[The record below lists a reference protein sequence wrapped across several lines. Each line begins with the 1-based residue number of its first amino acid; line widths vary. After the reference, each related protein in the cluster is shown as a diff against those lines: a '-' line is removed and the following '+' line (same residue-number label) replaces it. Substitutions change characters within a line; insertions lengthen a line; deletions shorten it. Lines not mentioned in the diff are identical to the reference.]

1 MESWTI
7 GILLGM
13 VTILAHTAAMVALA
27 VIARRLRIALDVRRD
42 DIHEQLRK
50 ITAIIALICIAL
62 GLLHTLEAIVWGV
75 TFVQI
80 GAIGSFSDALFFS
93 IDTMATRGASG
104 IVPAANWR
112 MLGAIESSCGV
123 LLFGMST
130 AFVFAVIQADFS
142 AITQTLSRDRPRP

>member
-13 VTILAHTAAMVALA
+13 TTILVHTAAMVGLA
-27 VIARRLRIALDVRRD
+27 VVARRLREALDVRRD
-42 DIHEQLRK
+42 DIHQQLRQV
-50 ITAIIALICIAL
+50 TGIIALICIAL
-62 GLLHTLEAIVWGV
+62 GLLHTLEAIAWGA
-75 TFVQI
+75 TFVQV

-93 IDTMATRGASG
+93 IDTMSTRGASG

-130 AFVFAVIQADFS
+130 AFIFAVIQADFS
-142 AITQTLSRDRPRP
+142 TITQRLQRDRPPR

>member
-7 GILLGM
+7 GILLGIT
-13 VTILAHTAAMVALA
+13 TILVRTAAMVGLA
-27 VIARRLRIALDVRRD
+27 VVARRLREALDVRRD
-42 DIHEQLRK
+42 DIHQQLRQV
-50 ITAIIALICIAL
+50 TGVIALICIAL
-62 GLLHTLEAIVWGV
+62 GLLHTLEAIAWGA
-75 TFVQI
+75 TFVQV

-93 IDTMATRGASG
+93 IDTMSTRGASG

-130 AFVFAVIQADFS
+130 AFIFAVIQADFS
-142 AITQTLSRDRPRP
+142 TITQRLQRDRPPR

>member
-7 GILLGM
+7 GILLGT
-13 VTILAHTAAMVALA
+13 VTILAHTAAMVGLA

-104 IVPAANWR
+104 IVPSANWR

-142 AITQTLSRDRPRP
+142 AITQTLSRDRPHP